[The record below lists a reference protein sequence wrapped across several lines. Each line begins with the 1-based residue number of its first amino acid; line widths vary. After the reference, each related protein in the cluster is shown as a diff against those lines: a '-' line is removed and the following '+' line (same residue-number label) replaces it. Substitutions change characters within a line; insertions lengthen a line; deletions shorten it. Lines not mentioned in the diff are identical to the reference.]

1 MSRTQRYL
9 TIALWSLMVI
19 AMVSFVASG
28 MWRGGEPGRR
38 ELGRSFEVPE
48 YKLVDQN
55 EKPFSKK
62 DVLGKVWIADFVFTQ
77 CAGPC
82 PMMTQAM
89 GELQKDLAGTPIQ
102 FVSISVDPTH
112 DTPAVLKKY
121 AAVMKADKKN
131 WTFATGEPKEVF
143 ALAAGMKIAAS
154 PADAENSIIHSEKF
168 VLVDDKGWIRGYYF
182 FKDPGKRSELI
193 EDARRLAGK

>member
-1 MSRTQRYL
+1 MNKTQRYL
-9 TIALWSLMVI
+9 TIALWSLTVI

-28 MWRGGEPGRR
+28 MWRREPQRR
-38 ELGRSFEVPE
+38 ELDRLFEVPQF
-48 YKLVDQN
+48 KLVDQN
-55 EKPFSKK
+55 DKSFTKK

-89 GELQKDLAGTPIQ
+89 VELQKELGGSPIQ

-121 AAVMKADKKN
+121 AAAMKADEKN
-131 WTFATGEPKEVF
+131 WTFATGEPKEIF
-143 ALAAGMKIAAS
+143 GLAAGMKIAAS
-154 PADAENSIIHSEKF
+154 AADAENSIIHSEKF
-168 VLVDDKGWIRGYYF
+168 ILVDEKGWIRGYYF
-182 FKDPGKRSELI
+182 FKDPEKRKELI
-193 EDARRLAGK
+193 DDARRLAGK